1 MLRLPART
9 NTRRAAPAD
18 DHAVTELVLY
28 AENTGS
34 IYERYILPTIKS
46 LATKL
51 SKETYDKDRAVDAF
65 VYVADAAA
73 KQYNAEFGSGQGY
86 GPFTVATRRAAAAS
100 MLDNAVGEIEYY
112 AEQLTAKGA
121 KRVRKLPGAKP
132 QKSPVR
138 NGAGGKATRNG
149 TPSSKLMIFPNALQ
163 PNAYD
168 YFQWEPKHGSKG
180 IVHAIFGVPYPA
192 LSFAEA
198 KKVSEYGEGLTTKT
212 YRGGREDL
220 VQLHNKTKE
229 NALRVKEEQLLGKT
243 PRAVKMH
250 NTYWSKRHEQAK
262 QATRT
267 LVGVKIN
274 GLALAKRNGEAE
286 AEIQAAFK
294 SALDTGSVLEGVS
307 VAHQAKYDKTLPQSA
322 KIGTG
327 KIGTGPQGKGV
338 AVQFAVTSGKKK
350 LGTGYYKPKHGSV
363 WVTWG

>member
-1 MLRLPART
+1 MPRLPGRT

-28 AENTGS
+28 AENTEA
-34 IYERYILPTIKS
+34 IYTRSVLPVIKN

-51 SKETYDKDRAVDAF
+51 RKGTFNKTRAVDAF

-73 KQYNAEFGSGQGY
+73 KQYNAEFGSGRGY
-86 GPFTVATRRAAAAS
+86 GPFTVATRRAAAAEL
-100 MLDNAVGEIEYY
+100 LDNNMEAIEH
-112 AEQLTAKGA
+112 E
-121 KRVRKLPGAKP
+121 
-132 QKSPVR
+132 
-138 NGAGGKATRNG
+138 AGGKVAR
-149 TPSSKLMIFPNALQ
+149 
-163 PNAYD
+163 
-168 YFQWEPKHGSKG
+168 
-180 IVHAIFGVPYPA
+180 
-192 LSFAEA
+192 
-198 KKVSEYGEGLTTKT
+198 
-212 YRGGREDL
+212 
-220 VQLHNKTKE
+220 
-229 NALRVKEEQLLGKT
+229 
-243 PRAVKMH
+243 
-250 NTYWSKRHEQAK
+250 
-262 QATRT
+262 
-267 LVGVKIN
+267 N
-274 GLALAKRNGEAE
+274 GLALSKRNGLARSKRNGLAMSRRNGLALSRRNGEAE

>member
-1 MLRLPART
+1 
-9 NTRRAAPAD
+9 
-18 DHAVTELVLY
+18 
-28 AENTGS
+28 
-34 IYERYILPTIKS
+34 
-46 LATKL
+46 
-51 SKETYDKDRAVDAF
+51 
-65 VYVADAAA
+65 
-73 KQYNAEFGSGQGY
+73 
-86 GPFTVATRRAAAAS
+86 
-100 MLDNAVGEIEYY
+100 
-112 AEQLTAKGA
+112 
-121 KRVRKLPGAKP
+121 
-132 QKSPVR
+132 
-138 NGAGGKATRNG
+138 
-149 TPSSKLMIFPNALQ
+149 MIFPNALQ

-229 NALRVKEEQLLGKT
+229 NALRIKEEQLLGKT

-274 GLALAKRNGEAE
+274 GLALAKRNGAVPE
-286 AEIQAAFK
+286 AEILGAFAE
-294 SALDTGSVLEGVS
+294 SLDAGSVREGVE
-307 VAHQAKYDKTLPQSA
+307 VAYTAKYGKALPSDA
-322 KIGTG
+322 KIGQG
-327 KIGTGPQGKGV
+327 KIGPSPSGKG
-338 AVQFAVTSGKKK
+338 ANVQFAITSGGKRIG
-350 LGTGYYKPKHGSV
+350 LGYYKPKHDSV